1 MSNFYP
7 VTPIVVITNTSYAAQ
22 AGVLGEQW
30 AVRVIR
36 GRKIIAEK
44 PINELALDSIVGM
57 IYGHIRV
64 EGLSRHAVAQTAGRL
79 MQFSRRYQTSGVCP
93 NYADPN
99 LVYGDEVETS
109 PTAYAEPETT
119 VVEPK
124 IEVTP
129 VEELP
134 KIPAF
139 KIGKAWDATV
149 EAHSVMIARMAEYGA
164 TLPEG
169 HLELMFE
176 QAARD
181 FVNLWS
187 AQGEASNLISRFAAM
202 IRSCSRESTV
212 SESTKSKI
220 IIETGNCAL
229 LESAGTLKEAGITFP
244 SGFPCK
250 FHEEVAKRI
259 SARTKT
265 KISINTASSGCTVTI
280 VPS

>member
-1 MSNFYP
+1 MNDFYP

-30 AVRVIR
+30 AVRVVR

-57 IYGHIRV
+57 IYGHIRI
-64 EGLSRHAVAQTAGRL
+64 EGLGRHAVAQTAGRL

-109 PTAYAEPETT
+109 PTAYAEPEITI
-119 VVEPK
+119 VEPK
-124 IEVTP
+124 MEVTP

-139 KIGKAWDATV
+139 KIGKAWAATI
-149 EAHSVMIARMAEYGA
+149 EAHSVMIAQMAAYGA
-164 TLPEG
+164 SLPEG
-169 HLELMFE
+169 HLESMFE
-176 QAARD
+176 QAASNLID
-181 FVNLWS
+181 LWS
-187 AQGEASNLISRFAAM
+187 AQGDASGLIYRFAAM
-202 IRSCSRESTV
+202 IQSCSRESTV

-220 IIETGNCAL
+220 IIETVNCVL
-229 LESAGTLKEAGITFP
+229 LESAGNLKKAGITFP
-244 SGFPCK
+244 SRFPCK
-250 FHEEVAKRI
+250 FHEEVAKQI

-265 KISINTASSGCTVTI
+265 KISINTTSSRCTVTI

>member
-1 MSNFYP
+1 MSDFYP

-30 AVRVIR
+30 AVRVVR

-57 IYGHIRV
+57 IYGHIRI
-64 EGLSRHAVAQTAGRL
+64 EGLGRHAVAQTAGRL

-119 VVEPK
+119 VVEPEM
-124 IEVTP
+124 EVTP

-139 KIGKAWDATV
+139 KIGKAWAATV
-149 EAHSVMIARMAEYGA
+149 EVHSVMIARMAAYGA
-164 TLPEG
+164 ALPEG
-169 HLELMFE
+169 HLESMFE
-176 QAARD
+176 QTASD
-181 FVNLWS
+181 LIDLWF
-187 AQGEASNLISRFAAM
+187 AQGDAFSLIYRFAAM
-202 IRSCSRESTV
+202 IQSCSRESTV

-220 IIETGNCAL
+220 IIETVNCAL
-229 LESAGTLKEAGITFP
+229 LESAGNLKKAGIAFP
-244 SGFPCK
+244 SRFPCK
-250 FHEEVAKRI
+250 FHEEVAKQI

-265 KISINTASSGCTVTI
+265 KISINTTSSGCTVTI

>member
-1 MSNFYP
+1 MSDFYS

-22 AGVLGEQW
+22 AGVLGENW

-57 IYGHIRV
+57 IYGHIRI
-64 EGLSRHAVAQTAGRL
+64 EGLGRHAVAQTAGRL
-79 MQFSRRYQTSGVCP
+79 MQFSRRYRQSGVCP
-93 NYADPN
+93 NYEDPN

-109 PTAYAEPETT
+109 PAAYAEPETT
-119 VVEPK
+119 VAEPK

-139 KIGKAWDATV
+139 KIGKAWTATI
-149 EAHSVMIARMAEYGA
+149 EAHSVMIARMAAYGA
-164 TLPEG
+164 SLPKG
-169 HLELMFE
+169 HLEAIFE
-176 QAARD
+176 QAASD
-181 FVNLWS
+181 LVDLWF
-187 AQGEASNLISRFAAM
+187 AQGEASGLIYRFAAM
-202 IRSCSRESTV
+202 IQSCSRESAV

-220 IIETGNCAL
+220 IIETVNCKLLQNAGN
-229 LESAGTLKEAGITFP
+229 LKKAGITFP

-250 FHEEVAKRI
+250 FHEEVAKQV

-265 KISINTASSGCTVTI
+265 TISINTTSSGCTVTI

>member
-1 MSNFYP
+1 MSDFYP

-22 AGVLGEQW
+22 AGVLGEKW

-36 GRKIIAEK
+36 GKKIIAEK
-44 PINELALDSIVGM
+44 PINELVLDSIVGM
-57 IYGHIRV
+57 IYGHIRI
-64 EGLSRHAVAQTAGRL
+64 EGLGRHAVAQTAGRL
-79 MQFSRRYQTSGVCP
+79 MQFTRRYQQSGVCP
-93 NYADPN
+93 NYADPR

-109 PTAYAEPETT
+109 PTAYAEAETT
-119 VVEPK
+119 AAKPK

-149 EAHSVMIARMAEYGA
+149 EAHSVMIARMAAYGA
-164 TLPEG
+164 SLPEG
-169 HLELMFE
+169 HLQLMFE
-176 QAARD
+176 QAASD
-181 FVNLWS
+181 FVNLWF
-187 AQGEASNLISRFAAM
+187 AQGGASGLISRFAKM
-202 IRSCSRESTV
+202 IQSCSRESAV
-212 SESTKSKI
+212 SESTNSKI

-229 LESAGTLKEAGITFP
+229 LERAGDLKKAGITFP

-250 FHEEVAKRI
+250 FHEEVAKQV

-265 KISINTASSGCTVTI
+265 KISINTTSSGCTVTI
-280 VPS
+280 ALP